1 MAKWLSSTSVEKG
14 WLESEREKEKKKT
27 RKKIS
32 RKKRETFSTGKNVWE
47 ARILQ
52 EPHSRSL
59 TEEKKWCQ
67 LTTSHRRRG
76 VPFAQFGAGHTW
88 ERVSVASK
96 WTLWSWRG
104 SAGPAGQLAS
114 LTWQLS
120 PDRGRGQDWAENPA
134 QHGRRCAAAFWLPK
148 HLSALSQ
155 ETFLDPEN
163 LTSKVTLEV
172 DRLIDFAECLHKGL
186 DRWTSTLF

>member
-47 ARILQ
+47 VRILQ

-67 LTTSHRRRG
+67 LTTSH
-76 VPFAQFGAGHTW
+76 
-88 ERVSVASK
+88 
-96 WTLWSWRG
+96 
-104 SAGPAGQLAS
+104 
-114 LTWQLS
+114 
-120 PDRGRGQDWAENPA
+120 
-134 QHGRRCAAAFWLPK
+134 
-148 HLSALSQ
+148 
-155 ETFLDPEN
+155 
-163 LTSKVTLEV
+163 
-172 DRLIDFAECLHKGL
+172 
-186 DRWTSTLF
+186 